1 MPFAPATFIKT
12 EEIGMNWNS
21 KKASLARQSKQK
33 VKTRTL
39 RLETLESRE
48 LLSVNPAEYAQIRDT
63 YDRLALPEDFSSINT
78 VELAELTAEALQ
90 AAIDQAAATLQSVFH
105 FAQ

>member
-1 MPFAPATFIKT
+1 
-12 EEIGMNWNS
+12 MNWNS

-78 VELAELTAEALQ
+78 VELAELTAEAQQ
-90 AAIDQAAATLQSVFH
+90 AAIDQAAATLRSVFH